1 MERNE
6 HKLLS
11 ELKEEI
17 QMSKL
22 AGLRKKI
29 NEIDKKIIT
38 LLNDRAWAARHIGK
52 IKKEAGV
59 SVYTPEREVEI
70 YENIIKENKGPLP
83 NKALFAV
90 YREVMSGSLG
100 LEKKLK
106 IAYLGPEAT
115 FTHQAGVK
123 KFGSNVEYYACPT
136 ITDVFRGVE
145 AGRSDYGVVP
155 VENSTEGVIN
165 HTLDMFINSD
175 LKICSEIML
184 EISHNLLGKG
194 GIKSLKKIYSKQ
206 EVFGQCRLWLEI
218 NMRGIALVEV
228 SSTSKAAEI
237 ASEEKNSAAIA
248 SMLAAKKYRLN
259 VLASGIEDNPNN
271 LTRFLVIGGS
281 IPGPTRKDR
290 TSIMF
295 SVKDKVGAL
304 HDILVPFKKYKINLT
319 KIESRPSRR
328 KAWEY
333 YFFVDMMGHCE
344 NQSVKKALAELEKH
358 CSFLKILGSYPVGI

>member
-1 MERNE
+1 
-6 HKLLS
+6 
-11 ELKEEI
+11 
-17 QMSKL
+17 MSKL
-22 AGLRKKI
+22 AELRKKI
-29 NEIDKKIIT
+29 NETDKKIIA
-38 LLNDRAWAARHIGK
+38 LLNDRAAVAKHIGK
-52 IKKEAGV
+52 IKKETGV
-59 SVYTPEREVEI
+59 PVYTPEREVEI

-83 NKALFAV
+83 DKALFAI

-115 FTHQAGVK
+115 FTHQAGIK

-136 ITDVFRGVE
+136 ITDVFRDVE

-155 VENSTEGVIN
+155 VENSTEGVIS

-184 EISHNLLGKG
+184 EISHNLLGRGSGLKAV
-194 GIKSLKKIYSKQ
+194 KKIYSKQ

-218 NMRGIALVEV
+218 NMRGTPLIEV

-237 ASEEKNSAAIA
+237 ASQEKNSAAIA
-248 SMLAAKKYRLN
+248 SMLAAKKYRLH
-259 VLASGIEDNPNN
+259 VLAKDIEDNLNN

-281 IPGPTRKDR
+281 IPRPTKRDR

-295 SVKDKVGAL
+295 SVKDRVGAL

-319 KIESRPSRR
+319 KIESRPSKR
-328 KAWEY
+328 KVWEY

-344 NQSVKKALAELEKH
+344 NQSVRKALAELEKH

>member
-1 MERNE
+1 
-6 HKLLS
+6 
-11 ELKEEI
+11 
-17 QMSKL
+17 MSKL
-22 AGLRKKI
+22 AELRKKI
-29 NEIDKKIIT
+29 NETDKKIIA
-38 LLNDRAWAARHIGK
+38 LLNDRAAVAKYIGK
-52 IKKEAGV
+52 IKKETGAP
-59 SVYTPEREVEI
+59 VYTPEREVEI

-83 NKALFAV
+83 NKALFAI

-115 FTHQAGVK
+115 FTHQAGIK

-136 ITDVFRGVE
+136 ITDVFRDVE

-155 VENSTEGVIN
+155 VENSTEGVIS

-194 GIKSLKKIYSKQ
+194 GIKAVKKIYSKQ

-218 NMRGIALVEV
+218 NMRGAPLIEV

-237 ASEEKNSAAIA
+237 ASQEKNSAAIA
-248 SMLAAKKYRLN
+248 SILAAKKYRLH
-259 VLASGIEDNPNN
+259 VLSKDIEDNLNN
-271 LTRFLVIGGS
+271 LTRFLVIGGV
-281 IPGPTRKDR
+281 IPGPTKRDR

-295 SVKDKVGAL
+295 SVKDRVGAL

-319 KIESRPSRR
+319 KIESRPSKRR
-328 KAWEY
+328 IWEY

-344 NQSVKKALAELEKH
+344 NQSVKKALTELEKH
-358 CSFLKILGSYPVGI
+358 CSFLKILGSYPVGM

>member
-1 MERNE
+1 
-6 HKLLS
+6 
-11 ELKEEI
+11 
-17 QMSKL
+17 MSRL
-22 AGLRKKI
+22 AELRKKI
-29 NEIDKKIIT
+29 NETDKKIIS
-38 LLNDRAWAARHIGK
+38 LLNDRAAVAKYIGK

-59 SVYTPEREVEI
+59 SIYTPEREVEI

-83 NKALFAV
+83 NKALFAI

-115 FTHQAGVK
+115 FTHQAGIK
-123 KFGSNVEYYACPT
+123 KFGSNVEFYACPT
-136 ITDVFRGVE
+136 ITDVFRDVE

-155 VENSTEGVIN
+155 VENSTEGMIS
-165 HTLDMFINSD
+165 HTLDMFVNSD

-184 EISHNLLGKG
+184 EISHNLLGRG
-194 GIKSLKKIYSKQ
+194 SIKSVKKIYSKQ

-218 NMRGIALVEV
+218 NMRGIALMEM

-237 ASEEKNSAAIA
+237 ASQEKNSAAIA

-259 VLASGIEDNPNN
+259 TLAKDIEDNPNN
-271 LTRFLVIGGS
+271 VTRFLVIGGS
-281 IPGPTRKDR
+281 IPRPTKQDK

-304 HDILVPFKKYKINLT
+304 HDILVPFKKYRINLT
-319 KIESRPSRR
+319 KIESRPSKR
-328 KAWEY
+328 KSWEY
-333 YFFVDMMGHCE
+333 YFFVDMAGHSE
-344 NQSVKKALAELEKH
+344 NQNVKKSLAELEKH

>member
-1 MERNE
+1 MS
-6 HKLLS
+6 KLS
-11 ELKEEI
+11 EL
-17 QMSKL
+17 
-22 AGLRKKI
+22 RKDI
-29 NEIDKKIIT
+29 NGIDKKIIA
-38 LLNDRAWAARHIGK
+38 LLNERASSAKVIGK
-52 IKKEAGV
+52 LKKETGA
-59 SVYTPEREVEI
+59 SIYAPEREVEI

-83 NKALFAV
+83 NKALFAI

-115 FTHQAGVK
+115 FTHQAGIK
-123 KFGSNVEYYACPT
+123 KFGSNVECYACPT
-136 ITDVFRGVE
+136 ITDVFRDVE
-145 AGRSDYGVVP
+145 AERSDYGVVP
-155 VENSTEGVIN
+155 VENSTEGMIS

-184 EISHNLLGKG
+184 EISHNLLGKCSM
-194 GIKSLKKIYSKQ
+194 KSVKKIYSKQ

-218 NMRGIALVEV
+218 NMRGVALMEV

-237 ASEEKNSAAIA
+237 ASQEKNSAAIA

-259 VLASGIEDNPNN
+259 VIAKDVEDNLNN
-271 LTRFLVIGGS
+271 VTRFLVIGGV
-281 IPGPTRKDR
+281 IPKPTKKDK

-319 KIESRPSRR
+319 KIESRPSKR
-328 KAWEY
+328 KTWEY
-333 YFFVDMMGHCE
+333 YFFVDMAGHCE
-344 NQSVKKALAELEKH
+344 NKNVKKALSELEKH
-358 CSFLKILGSYPVGI
+358 CSFLKILGSYPVGV